1 MVEHNNYQ
9 RTVFFRH
16 TASFFCYISSYVTD
30 IQEYFSLKS
39 ANDKLVEENTNL
51 KNRLEQLAAYREH
64 YYLDS
69 LEIQG
74 DYIYY
79 KAKIVNSSFNK
90 TKTILPSTEGI
101 MTESVVRWRYAQ
113 KMELLVW

>member
-39 ANDKLVEENTNL
+39 VNDKLVEENTNL

-90 TKTILPSTEGI
+90 TKNYLMLKRRSYWCGKKHQQPFLFYYSID
-101 MTESVVRWRYAQ
+101 
-113 KMELLVW
+113 

>member
-9 RTVFFRH
+9 RTVFQ
-16 TASFFCYISSYVTD
+16 TYSFIFCYISSYVTD